1 MTRARPVLAS
11 PAMAERFDAV
21 RLAVITAER
30 DAQALA
36 DEIVAMRDK
45 VRAAHRV
52 PSERFDVKHSVGGMV
67 DVEFVVQYMVLAHS
81 HAHPEMQPNLGNI
94 KMLHR
99 AEKVGLLPPGMGTAS
114 ADAYRSLRKIQHRAR
129 LDETS
134 TQIEPERVVQEVEAV
149 QALWAF
155 VLGKARA

>member
-1 MTRARPVLAS
+1 
-11 PAMAERFDAV
+11 V

-30 DAQALA
+30 DAESLA

-52 PSERFDVKHSVGGMV
+52 PSDRFDVKHSVGGMV
-67 DVEFVVQYMVLAHS
+67 DVEFVVQYLVLAHS

-99 AEKVGLLPPGMGTAS
+99 AEKVGLLPAGMGAAS
-114 ADAYRSLRKIQHRAR
+114 ADAYRTLRKIQHRAR

-134 TQIEPERVVQEVEAV
+134 TQIEPERVEQEVAAV
-149 QALWAF
+149 RALWAH
-155 VLGKARA
+155 VLGDRQA